1 MSVNKKLIREG
12 VVSVAAYRLIAKQG
26 PGPGPVERREVFS
39 IFQQ

>member
-26 PGPGPVERREVFS
+26 PGPVERREVFS